1 MKIDKGFK
9 KLCPRHTAT
18 LLSFYLL
25 LRLFYPSTG
34 IQTYGLITVVM
45 TSLFLLLH
53 KPPCPI
59 YKHAYASNSSNS
71 YPMTSLQASQI
82 VFLSLNTAQDVTY
95 SCNKSLASRLS
106 RKNIY
111 IKIPWTL
118 IQAKFQDLN
127 IIIKSFHLIRWQY
140 IQKVIW

>member
-9 KLCPRHTAT
+9 KLCPGHTAT

-59 YKHAYASNSSNS
+59 YKHAYALLT
-71 YPMTSLQASQI
+71 PLT
-82 VFLSLNTAQDVTY
+82 
-95 SCNKSLASRLS
+95 
-106 RKNIY
+106 
-111 IKIPWTL
+111 PTL
-118 IQAKFQDLN
+118 
-127 IIIKSFHLIRWQY
+127 
-140 IQKVIW
+140 